1 MVGSSL
7 GKQPSSALRWPL
19 LLAGCVVLLAMVAL
33 STARETYQEWK
44 VDEEMHGL
52 RTQVEAMEGKK
63 LHLTQFIQQLQ
74 APDALDKEARMRFGL
89 RKPGERLI
97 VLRGGDGK
105 DPARVEAEGTASSTI
120 RASSSNPQK
129 WLSYF
134 FVGPH

>member
-1 MVGSSL
+1 MRYVGHSSWL
-7 GKQPSSALRWPL
+7 GV
-19 LLAGCVVLLAMVAL
+19 GTFGHVAL

-105 DPARVEAEGTASSTI
+105 DPARVVAEGTASSTI

-134 FVGPH
+134 FVGPP